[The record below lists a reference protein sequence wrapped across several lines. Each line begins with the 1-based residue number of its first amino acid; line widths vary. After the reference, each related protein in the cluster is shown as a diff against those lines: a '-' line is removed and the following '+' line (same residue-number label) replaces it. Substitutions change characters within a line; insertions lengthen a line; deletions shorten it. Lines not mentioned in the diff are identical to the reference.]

1 MIRPENRAIAALFV
15 HIGSQNVMSR
25 KTWPSCIGLLT
36 LFFVGLPT
44 LSVPGPQTAWRPAP
58 PDAEQV
64 ADLERLS
71 SWLTLASRPGIGYR
85 AALPEDIRLAI
96 RDRDS
101 AFELLRAYNSREARQ
116 ELLVDVPYGAEI
128 FRAAREQKVDSL
140 LLAAVVEA
148 ESNFVPH
155 VISPVG
161 AVGLTQLMP
170 ATARGFGLSDL
181 KNPQG
186 NLEVGARYLRWLL
199 DRYDDDLERALAAYN
214 AGPAAVDRYDG
225 IPPYRETRRYVEKVL
240 SIYFNHHRG
249 LLATSTAGN
258 ALRFGGAG
266 PVAMGG

>member
-1 MIRPENRAIAALFV
+1 
-15 HIGSQNVMSR
+15 MSR
-25 KTWPSCIGLLT
+25 KTWHICIGLLT
-36 LFFVGLPT
+36 FVFAVMPT
-44 LSVPGPQTAWRPAP
+44 LSAPGPQEAWRPAP

-71 SWLTLASRPGIGYR
+71 SWLTVASRPGIGYR
-85 AALPEDIRLAI
+85 AALPEEIRLAI

-116 ELLVDVPYGAEI
+116 ELLVHVPYGDEI
-128 FRAAREQKVDSL
+128 FRAARQQKVDSL
-140 LLAAVVEA
+140 LLAAIVEA

-155 VISPVG
+155 VVSPVG

-170 ATARGFGLSDL
+170 ATADTYGLSDL
-181 KNPQG
+181 RNPEG

-199 DRYDDDLERALAAYN
+199 DRYDEDLERTLAAYN
-214 AGPAAVDRYDG
+214 AGPGAVDRYDG

-240 SIYFNHHRG
+240 SIYFNHHRS

-258 ALRFGGAG
+258 ALRLGGAG
-266 PVAMGG
+266 SVGIGG